1 MTEHTDIKA
10 DGRSA
15 DWLWLVVAAAALVGG
30 FVVFYAMKSLPSVVR
45 YLAVL
50 AGIGLSVGG
59 LVMTALGR
67 QVWEFALGSR
77 IELRKMVWPTVKQAQ
92 TTTAVVIV
100 FVLVL
105 GIFFWLV
112 DMLLG
117 YITRSLLGAGG

>member
-1 MTEHTDIKA
+1 MTEHTDNKA

-15 DWLWLVVAAAALVGG
+15 DWLWLIVSAAVLIGG
-30 FVVFYAMKSLPSVVR
+30 FVAFYVFKTLPASVR
-45 YLAVL
+45 YLAVI
-50 AGIGLSVGG
+50 AGIALSVGA

-92 TTTAVVIV
+92 TTTAVVFV

-105 GIFFWLV
+105 GVFFWLV

>member
-30 FVVFYAMKSLPSVVR
+30 FVVFYAMKSLPSAVR

-105 GIFFWLV
+105 GVFFWLV

>member
-105 GIFFWLV
+105 GVFFWLV

>member
-10 DGRSA
+10 DSRSA

-92 TTTAVVIV
+92 TTTLVVIV

-105 GIFFWLV
+105 GVFFWLV

-117 YITRSLLGAGG
+117 YITRALLGAGG

>member
-15 DWLWLVVAAAALVGG
+15 DWLWLVVAVAALVGG

-105 GIFFWLV
+105 GVFFWLV

>member
-30 FVVFYAMKSLPSVVR
+30 FVVFYTMKSLPSAVR

-105 GIFFWLV
+105 GVFFWLV